1 MKVKS
6 ESEVAQSDP
15 TLSDPTDCSLPGSS
29 IHRKSTGVGCL
40 LVLSDE
46 NFRANWILRVSSV
59 CFCSENEGE
68 TDDVKHNKVTVTIPL
83 KYEVMLTVHG

>member
-1 MKVKS
+1 MRS
-6 ESEVAQSDP
+6 QSEVAQSCL
-15 TLSDPTDCSLPGSS
+15 TLSDPTDSRLPGSS
-29 IHRKSTGVGCL
+29 IHGKSPGVGCL

-46 NFRANWILRVSSV
+46 NFRADWILRVSSV

-68 TDDVKHNKVTVTIPL
+68 TDDAKHNKVTVTIPL